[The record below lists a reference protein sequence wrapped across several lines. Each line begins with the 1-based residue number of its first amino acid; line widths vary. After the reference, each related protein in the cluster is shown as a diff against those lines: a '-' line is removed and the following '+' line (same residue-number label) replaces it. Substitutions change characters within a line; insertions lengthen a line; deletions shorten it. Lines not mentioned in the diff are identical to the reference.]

1 VGAEMI
7 NEIKKTLTNIIS
19 ILHSN
24 NENAWA
30 KTFETLGSE
39 LDVDC
44 EASIFALKFTVEW
57 DHLTILFFTKMGNR
71 SVKKMTNWK
80 I

>member
-30 KTFETLGSE
+30 KTFETLGS
-39 LDVDC
+39 LDGDC
-44 EASIFALKFTVEW
+44 GLYALKKFTVEW
-57 DHLTILFFTKMGNR
+57 DHLTILFFTNGRRPNDELKP
-71 SVKKMTNWK
+71 
-80 I
+80 